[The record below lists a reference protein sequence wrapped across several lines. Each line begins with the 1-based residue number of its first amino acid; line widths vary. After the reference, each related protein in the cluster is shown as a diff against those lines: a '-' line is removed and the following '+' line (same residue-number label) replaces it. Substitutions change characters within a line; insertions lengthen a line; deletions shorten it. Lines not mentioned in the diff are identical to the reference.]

1 MKTND
6 RAIWEIIK
14 DIFTYINYIFLSK
27 ERRLSSNISLVK
39 EKYWFRKLSERNP
52 NIYLVIEED
61 KELKDYLSSR
71 KKVRKLLRDKN
82 ERQNFKKWLETKT
95 II

>member
-14 DIFTYINYIFLSK
+14 DIFTYINYIFLSR

-39 EKYWFRKLSERNP
+39 EKYWFRKLSERNL

>member
-6 RAIWEIIK
+6 EAVWEIIK
-14 DIFTYINYIFLSK
+14 DIFTYFKYIFLSK
-27 ERRLSSNISLVK
+27 EGKFSSNVSLVK
-39 EKYWFRKLSERNP
+39 EKYWFQELLENKP
-52 NIYLVIEED
+52 NINQVIEGD

-71 KKVRKLLRDKN
+71 KKVRKLLREKD

-95 II
+95 NI

>member
-6 RAIWEIIK
+6 RAIWEITK
-14 DIFTYINYIFLSK
+14 DILTYINYIFLSK
-27 ERRLSSNISLVK
+27 ERRLSSNVSLVK
-39 EKYWFRKLSERNP
+39 EKYWFRKLSEKNP
-52 NIYLVIEED
+52 NIYLMLEED

-82 ERQNFKKWLETKT
+82 ERQNFKKWLETK
-95 II
+95 

>member
-6 RAIWEIIK
+6 RAIWEMIK
-14 DIFTYINYIFLSK
+14 DTFTYINYIFLSN
-27 ERRLSSNISLVK
+27 ERRLSSNVSLVK
-39 EKYWFRKLSERNP
+39 EKYWFRKLSESNP
-52 NIYLVIEED
+52 SINSLIEED
-61 KELKDYLSSR
+61 KELKDYFSSR